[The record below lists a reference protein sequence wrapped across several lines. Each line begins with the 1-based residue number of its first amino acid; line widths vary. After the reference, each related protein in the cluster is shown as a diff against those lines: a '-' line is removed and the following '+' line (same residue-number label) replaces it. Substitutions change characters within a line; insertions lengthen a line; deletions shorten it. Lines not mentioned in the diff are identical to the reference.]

1 MSRIVTITAAI
12 EIELPYETML
22 YQLQEELPYLLHG
35 GLRSELPKSPYRV
48 SVLAVDDELGILTKP
63 LDVKRLLDRQRQVA
77 VIWEVDDV
85 LVLRP
90 ELTDDQA
97 WEALQHAHKYY
108 DAELGFNWEFIAS
121 VAEALF
127 GPEPQRASS

>member
-12 EIELPYETML
+12 EIELPFETML

-35 GLRSELPKSPYRV
+35 GLRSELPKTPYNV
-48 SVLAVDDELGILTKP
+48 SILSVDDHLGLLTKP
-63 LDVKRLLDRQRQVA
+63 FDVKRLLDRQRQVA

-97 WEALQHAHKYY
+97 WEVLKDAY
-108 DAELGFNWEFIAS
+108 DYHDAGIGLNWESIEAT
-121 VAEALF
+121 AESLF
-127 GPEPQRASS
+127 GPEPYAVSS

>member
-22 YQLQEELPYLLHG
+22 YQLQENLPYLLHG
-35 GLRSELPKSPYRV
+35 GLRSEIPKAPYTV

-63 LDVKRLLDRQRQVA
+63 LELKRLLDQQRQVA

-90 ELTDDQA
+90 ELTDDEA
-97 WEALQHAHKYY
+97 WAVLKDAHQYH
-108 DAELGFNWEFIAS
+108 DAGIGLNWESIESA
-121 VAEALF
+121 AESLF
-127 GPEPQRASS
+127 GPEPQGALS

>member
-1 MSRIVTITAAI
+1 MSRVVTITAAI

-22 YQLQEELPYLLHG
+22 YQLQEDLPYLLHG
-35 GLRSELPKSPYRV
+35 GLRSELPKTPYNV

-97 WEALQHAHKYY
+97 WEVLQHSY
-108 DAELGFNWEFIAS
+108 DYHDAGIGLNWESIATT
-121 VAEALF
+121 AESLY
-127 GPEPQRASS
+127 GPEPQGASS

>member
-22 YQLQEELPYLLHG
+22 YQLQENLPYLLHG
-35 GLRSELPKSPYRV
+35 GLRSEIPKEPYTV

-63 LDVKRLLDRQRQVA
+63 LELKRLLDQQRQVA

-90 ELTDDQA
+90 ELTDDEA
-97 WEALQHAHKYY
+97 WAVLQYAHQYH
-108 DAELGFNWEFIAS
+108 DAGIGLNWESIESA
-121 VAEALF
+121 AESLF
-127 GPEPQRASS
+127 GPEPQGALS